1 MSESYFSFSFFDLP
15 SKFPNFQ
22 KLPTTLS
29 KTFQEFKNFDHTKP
43 LPYSWVPVCTN
54 LILLFIVFLLTVQSL
69 RP

>member
-1 MSESYFSFSFFDLP
+1 MSESFFSFSFFDLP
-15 SKFPNFQ
+15 SKFPN
-22 KLPTTLS
+22 LPTTLS
-29 KTFQEFKNFDHTKP
+29 KTFEEFKNFDHTKP